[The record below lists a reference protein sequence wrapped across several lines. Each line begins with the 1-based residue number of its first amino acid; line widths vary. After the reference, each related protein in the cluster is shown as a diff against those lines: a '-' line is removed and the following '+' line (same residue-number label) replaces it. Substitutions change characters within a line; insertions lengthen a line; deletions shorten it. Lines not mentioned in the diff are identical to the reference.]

1 MKHEWRKKEK
11 NYYLPKT
18 KPEIVNIQ
26 DLKFIQIKG
35 SGNPNSEE
43 FSKKVATL
51 YSLSYAIKMMPKKGI
66 IPKGYFDY
74 TVYPLE
80 GIWDLNNEAR
90 DYEIFDKN
98 NLVYTIMIRQPEFVD
113 EEVFKKAIEIL
124 KKKNNNTLLDEVEIV
139 HIGEGMCVQMM
150 HIGSFDEEYKSFEV
164 MKKFC
169 KDNNI
174 LIKNKA
180 HREIYISDFRR
191 TPKERLKTVLRYRV
205 EYK

>member
-11 NYYLPKT
+11 YYYLPKT
-18 KPEIVNIQ
+18 NPEIVNIQ
-26 DLKFIQIKG
+26 ELKFIQIKG

-43 FSKKVATL
+43 FSQKVGTL

-66 IPKGYFDY
+66 TPKWYFDY

-80 GIWDLNNEAR
+80 GIWDLTNEAR

-113 EEVFKKAIEIL
+113 EAVFKEAIQIL
-124 KKKNNNTLLDEVEIV
+124 KKKNNNPLLDEVEFVSI
-139 HIGEGMCVQMM
+139 
-150 HIGSFDEEYKSFEV
+150 DEEYKSFEV
-164 MKKFC
+164 MNKFC
-169 KDNNI
+169 EDNNI

-191 TPKERLKTVLRYRV
+191 TPKERLKTVLRYRI

>member
-11 NYYLPKT
+11 YYYLPKT
-18 KPEIVNIQ
+18 NPEIVNIQ
-26 DLKFIQIKG
+26 ELKFIQIKG
-35 SGNPNSEE
+35 CGNPKSEE
-43 FSKKVATL
+43 FSQKVGTL

-66 IPKGYFDY
+66 TPKGYFDY

-80 GIWDLNNEAR
+80 GIWDLTNEAR

-98 NLVYTIMIRQPEFVD
+98 NLVYTVMIRQPEFVD
-113 EEVFKKAIEIL
+113 ETVFKEAIEIL
-124 KKKNNNTLLDEVEIV
+124 KKKNNNPLLDEVEFVSIE
-139 HIGEGMCVQMM
+139 EGICVQMM

-191 TPKERLKTVLRYRV
+191 IPKERLKTVLRYRV

>member
-18 KPEIVNIQ
+18 NPEIVNIQ
-26 DLKFIQIKG
+26 ELKFIQIKE

-43 FSKKVATL
+43 FSQKIGIL

-66 IPKGYFDY
+66 TPKGYFDY

-80 GIWDLNNEAR
+80 GIWDLTNEAR

-98 NLVYTIMIRQPEFVD
+98 NLVYTVMIRQPEFVD
-113 EEVFKKAIEIL
+113 ETVFKEAIEIL
-124 KKKNNNTLLDEVEIV
+124 KKKNNNALLDEVEFVSID
-139 HIGEGMCVQMM
+139 EGMCVQIM

-191 TPKERLKTVLRYRV
+191 IPKERLKTVLRYRV

>member
-18 KPEIVNIQ
+18 NPEIVNIQ
-26 DLKFIQIKG
+26 ELKFIQIKG

-43 FSKKVATL
+43 FSQKIGTL

-66 IPKGYFDY
+66 TPKGYFDY

-80 GIWDLNNEAR
+80 GIWDLTNESR

-98 NLVYTIMIRQPEFVD
+98 NLVYTIMIRQPEFVN
-113 EEVFKKAIEIL
+113 EEVFKEVIEIL
-124 KKKNNNTLLDEVEIV
+124 KKKNNNPLLDEVEFVSID
-139 HIGEGMCVQMM
+139 EDMCVQMM

-164 MKKFC
+164 MNKFC
-169 KDNNI
+169 EDNNI

-191 TPKERLKTVLRYRV
+191 TPKERLKTVLRYRI

>member
-18 KPEIVNIQ
+18 NPEIVNIQ
-26 DLKFIQIKG
+26 ELKFIQIKG

-43 FSKKVATL
+43 FSQKIGIL

-66 IPKGYFDY
+66 TPKGYFDY

-80 GIWDLNNEAR
+80 GIWDLTNEAS

-98 NLVYTIMIRQPEFVD
+98 NLVYTVMIRQPEFVD
-113 EEVFKKAIEIL
+113 ETVFKEAIEIL
-124 KKKNNNTLLDEVEIV
+124 KKKNNNALLDEVEFVSID
-139 HIGEGMCVQMM
+139 EGMCVQIM

-191 TPKERLKTVLRYRV
+191 ITKERLKTVLRYRV

>member
-26 DLKFIQIKG
+26 KLKFIQIKG
-35 SGNPNSEE
+35 SGNPNSEA
-43 FSKKVATL
+43 FSEKVGTL
-51 YSLSYAIKMMPKKGI
+51 YSLAYAIKMMPKKGI
-66 IPKGYFDY
+66 TPNGYFEF

-80 GIWDLNNEAR
+80 GIWDLKEEAR
-90 DYEIFDKN
+90 HDENFDKN
-98 NLVYTIMIRQPEFVD
+98 NLVYTIMIRQPDFVTD
-113 EEVFKKAIEIL
+113 EVFNEAISICR
-124 KKKNNNTLLDEVEIV
+124 KKNNNPLLDEVELVTID
-139 HIGEGMCVQMM
+139 EGMCVQMM
-150 HIGSFDEEYKSFEV
+150 HIGSFDNEEKSFEI
-164 MKKFC
+164 MKQFC
-169 KDNNI
+169 EENNI

-191 TPKERLKTVLRYRV
+191 TAEEKLKTVLRYMV

>member
-18 KPEIVNIQ
+18 NPEIVNIQ
-26 DLKFIQIKG
+26 ELKFIQIKG

-43 FSKKVATL
+43 FSQKIGIL

-66 IPKGYFDY
+66 TPKGYFDY

-80 GIWDLNNEAR
+80 GIWDLTNEAR

-98 NLVYTIMIRQPEFVD
+98 NLVYTVMIRQPEFVD
-113 EEVFKKAIEIL
+113 ETVFKEAIEIL
-124 KKKNNNTLLDEVEIV
+124 KKKNNNALLDEVEFVSID
-139 HIGEGMCVQMM
+139 EGMCVQIM

-191 TPKERLKTVLRYRV
+191 IPKERLKTVLRYRV

>member
-18 KPEIVNIQ
+18 NPEIVNVQ
-26 DLKFIQIKG
+26 ELKFIQIKG

-43 FSKKVATL
+43 FSQKIGIL
-51 YSLSYAIKMMPKKGI
+51 YSLSYAIKMMPKKEI
-66 IPKGYFDY
+66 TPKGYFDY

-80 GIWDLNNEAR
+80 GIWDLTNEAR

-98 NLVYTIMIRQPEFVD
+98 NLVYTVMIRQPEFVD
-113 EEVFKKAIEIL
+113 ETVFKEAIEIL
-124 KKKNNNTLLDEVEIV
+124 KKKNNNALLDEVEFVSID
-139 HIGEGMCVQMM
+139 EGMCVQIM

-191 TPKERLKTVLRYRV
+191 IPKERLKTVLRYRV